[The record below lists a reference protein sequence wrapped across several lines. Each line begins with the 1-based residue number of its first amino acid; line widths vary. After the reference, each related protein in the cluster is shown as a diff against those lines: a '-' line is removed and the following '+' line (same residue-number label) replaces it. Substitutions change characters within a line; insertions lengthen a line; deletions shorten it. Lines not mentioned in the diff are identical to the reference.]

1 MPGLAG
7 IFNAD
12 GSETDMGQLLNRMC
26 LAMRHE
32 SWYKEDTLIGDRL
45 ALARIGLGIL
55 NPEPQPIFNENKS
68 LCIMMDGEI
77 FDYQDLKQELTAK
90 GHRFLVDNDPEFVL
104 HLYEEHGNDF
114 VYKLNGLF
122 TLAIWN
128 STKQEILIVNDR
140 YGLRPLYYARHNGA
154 LLFASEVKALL
165 QDKTLTRRVNNEAVA
180 DFFAFGQLL
189 GDKTFLEGVQLLPP
203 ASILTCHKDRF
214 SIEQYWQF
222 IHEEGSLSESYYVE
236 ELVRRFRKAVRIRTQ
251 DEHRKGLLLSGGL
264 DSRSI
269 LAAADGKLDTFTF
282 GDEGSGE
289 ARIARAAATA
299 LGARNEFFQMKQDY
313 IAKHAERAV
322 YLTDGMLSIVHFHA
336 MSLLESIRGR
346 VDIIFDGLSLDRLL
360 GGNLFGSRMTHPTE
374 HELAAMIFR
383 KKMNSVFTDHAARQL
398 FVREYYQ
405 RITHAPFQS
414 LLREVNKTR
423 DSNPANRS
431 DHFLLRNRERR
442 LISMGPSLFR
452 TWLEHRAP
460 TYDNDLVDLIL
471 SIPPRLRSNHRVY
484 GKFLK
489 KLQPAA
495 ARVPYNKTGVRADA
509 PCIVSRLGYLA
520 YGGKIVSKR
529 LLRRYTRGLVSVPI
543 KSTYPDYD
551 EWMRQNSTFSGF
563 AEEILL
569 DRRTLSRGYFNND
582 FVRRL
587 IDDHMRYRR
596 DHVMRICALITFELW
611 HRQFLD

>member
-7 IFNAD
+7 IFSA
-12 GSETDMGQLLNRMC
+12 GGTKTDMGQLLNRMC

-32 SWYKEDTLIGDRL
+32 SWYKQDTLIGDRL

-77 FDYQDLKQELTAK
+77 CGYQDLKQELIAK
-90 GHRFLVDNDPEFVL
+90 GHKFLVDNDPEFVL
-104 HLYEEHGNDF
+104 HLYEEYGNDF
-114 VYKLNGLF
+114 VYRLNGLF

-128 STKQEILIVNDR
+128 STKQEILLVNDR

-165 QDKTLTRRVNNEAVA
+165 QDRTLTRRVNDEAVA

-189 GDKTFLEGVQLLPP
+189 GDKTFLEGIQLLPP
-203 ASILTCHKDRF
+203 ASILTCHKEKL
-214 SIEQYWQF
+214 SIEQYWEF
-222 IHEEGSLSESYYVE
+222 IHLEGSLSESYYVE
-236 ELVRRFRKAVRIRTQ
+236 ELVERFRKAVRIRVQ
-251 DEHRKGLLLSGGL
+251 DGHRKGLLLSGGL
-264 DSRSI
+264 DSRSV
-269 LAAADGKLDTFTF
+269 LAGADGKLDTFSF

-289 ARIARAAATA
+289 ARIARAVANA
-299 LGARNEFFQMKQDY
+299 LGASNEFFQMKQDH
-313 IAKHAERAV
+313 IARYAERAV
-322 YLTDGMLSIVHFHA
+322 YLTDGMLDIVHFHA

-360 GGNLFGSRMTHPTE
+360 GAKLFGSRMTHPSD

-383 KKMNSVFTDHAARQL
+383 KKMNSVFTDHAASQL
-398 FVREYYQ
+398 FAREYYQ
-405 RITHAPFQS
+405 RIEHAPFQS

-442 LISMGPSLFR
+442 LISMQPSFYR
-452 TWLEHRAP
+452 TMLEHRAP

-471 SIPPRLRSNHRVY
+471 SIPPRLRSNHGIH

-489 KLQPAA
+489 KLHPAA
-495 ARVPYNKTGVRADA
+495 ARVPYNKTGVGADA
-509 PCIVSRLGYLA
+509 PYIISRLGYLV

-529 LLRRYTRGLVSVPI
+529 LLRRYTRGLISVPI

-551 EWMRQNSTFSGF
+551 EWMRQDSTFSGF

-569 DRRTLSRGYFNND
+569 DERTLRRGYFNRD

-587 IDDHMRYRR
+587 IDDHMGYRR